1 MGKNR
6 AKIGIYLISILMMGA
21 IGISSA
27 LATIGAHFSQYD
39 QTYIANLASVVA
51 LAVIPTTIVTG
62 KLMDFVSKKTLT
74 LVGIVL
80 FLVGGVTP
88 VFMTD
93 FNVILGFRVIFGVSV
108 GLIQTLCAALV
119 AENYEGVD
127 RDKVMGTMNSF
138 QMLGC
143 IVMQIVGGRLA
154 ELSWNTVFW
163 VHLIAVVGLVGW
175 FFLPNHKP
183 ARVSAAAN
191 PAAPKEKFQITGGC
205 VLAWVLMLIYF
216 IAGQVYSNC
225 ISYVIAE
232 NGIGSAMDAGMA
244 ITMFAIGGFCMGF
257 FFSKVSAGFR
267 RATLGFGLL
276 VSTIAY
282 IIVALSGSLTMLYI
296 GSFVTGLGFSICMPS
311 LMNGA
316 ANSVNAAS
324 AGVAVAVATC
334 LQNVGQTVS
343 PYITNPVGRYFAPKM
358 GLTPNQGTMVCFGI
372 VLCVVGVILFLSGVV
387 KNAREK
393 KASHPQPSQA

>member
-1 MGKNR
+1 MSKNR
-6 AKIGIYLISILMMGA
+6 AKIGIYMISMLMMGA

-51 LAVIPTTIVTG
+51 LAVIPTTIITG
-62 KLMDFVSKKTLT
+62 KLMDYVSKKTLT
-74 LVGIVL
+74 LIGIVL
-80 FLVGGVTP
+80 FLVGGITP

-93 FNVILGFRVIFGVSV
+93 FNVILGFRVVFGVSV

-119 AENYEGVD
+119 AENFEGVD

-143 IVMQIVGGRLA
+143 IIMQVVGGKLA
-154 ELSWNTVFW
+154 DVAWNAVFW
-163 VHLIAVVGLVGW
+163 VHLIGIVGLIGCL

-183 ARVSAAAN
+183 ARVKSAD
-191 PAAPKEKFQITGGC
+191 AAPKEKFHITGGC
-205 VLAWVLMLIYF
+205 VLAWVLMLVYF

-225 ISYVIAE
+225 ISYIIAE
-232 NGIGSAMDAGMA
+232 NGIGTAADAGLA
-244 ITMFAIGGFCMGF
+244 ITAFAIGGFCMGF
-257 FFSKVSAGFR
+257 LFSKVSVRFR
-267 RATLGFGLL
+267 KATLGLGMIIG
-276 VSTIAY
+276 TIAY
-282 IIVALSGSLTMLYI
+282 IIAALAGNLTVLYI

-324 AGVAVAVATC
+324 AGIAVAVATC
-334 LQNVGQTVS
+334 LQNVGQTIS
-343 PYITNPVGRYFAPKM
+343 PYITNPVGLYFAPK
-358 GLTPNQGTMVCFGI
+358 LNLSANQGTMVVFGI
-372 VLCVVGVILFLSGVV
+372 VLGIIGVILFVSGLVR
-387 KNAREK
+387 NAK
-393 KASHPQPSQA
+393 TKTA